1 MNNDSP
7 MKAVL
12 VVVLVALVTSSLVS
26 AAVVMLRP
34 IQMNNLLLD
43 RSRNIMQLTGLLPAG
58 VIPPDEEMLG
68 LYKSL
73 DLRMVNLDSGE
84 FVTQALPSR
93 RDGEHDE
100 VATVYLVWEDNDFTR
115 IILPISGEGM
125 WSTLYG
131 YIALEPD
138 LNTIADAT
146 FYEQQETP
154 GLGDQITRPD
164 WLAQWQGRRIYDE
177 RGDLRFAVAGSV
189 VDPASSTALYEVD
202 ALTGATVTAD
212 AVTRLVHF
220 WFGPRGYQP
229 LITHM
234 SELMRDRALIE
245 SASTEGN

>member
-43 RSRNIMQLTGLLPAG
+43 RSRNIVQLTGLLPAG

-73 DLRMVNLDSGE
+73 DLRIVDLDTGE
-84 FVTQALPSR
+84 FATQAMPSP
-93 RDGEHDE
+93 RDREDHE
-100 VATVYLVWEDNDFTR
+100 LATVYLVWVDNDFTR

-125 WSTLYG
+125 WSTLHG

-146 FYEQQETP
+146 FYDQQETP

-164 WLAQWQGRRIYDE
+164 WLAQWKGRRIYDE
-177 RGDLRFAVAGSV
+177 RGDLRFAVAGGM
-189 VDPASSTALYEVD
+189 VDPSSSTAVYEVD

-212 AVTRLVHF
+212 AVTRLVHY
-220 WFGPRGYQP
+220 WFGPHGYQP
-229 LITHM
+229 LIAHM
-234 SELMRDRALIE
+234 NELKRDRALIE
-245 SASTEGN
+245 SAATEVN

>member
-43 RSRNIMQLTGLLPAG
+43 RSRNIVQLTGLLPAG

-73 DLRMVNLDSGE
+73 DLRVVDLDTGE
-84 FVTQALPSR
+84 FATQAMPSP
-93 RDGEHDE
+93 RDREDDE
-100 VATVYLVWEDNDFTR
+100 LATVYLVWVDNDFTR

-125 WSTLYG
+125 WSTLHG

-146 FYEQQETP
+146 FYDQQETP

-164 WLAQWQGRRIYDE
+164 WLAQWKGRRIYDE
-177 RGDLRFAVAGSV
+177 RGDLRFAVAGGM
-189 VDPASSTALYEVD
+189 VDPSSSTAVYEVD

-212 AVTRLVHF
+212 AVTRLVHY
-220 WFGPRGYQP
+220 WFGPHGYQP
-229 LITHM
+229 LIAHM
-234 SELMRDRALIE
+234 NELKRDRALIE
-245 SASTEGN
+245 SAATEVN

>member
-26 AAVVMLRP
+26 AAVVILRP
-34 IQMNNLLLD
+34 IQMNNQLLD
-43 RSRNIMQLTGLLPAG
+43 RSRNIMQLTGLLPAD

-73 DLRMVNLDSGE
+73 DIRDVDLHSGE
-84 FVTQALPSR
+84 FIMPVTTPE
-93 RDGEHDE
+93 RDSEHDM
-100 VATVYLVWEDNDFTR
+100 VATVYLVWRDNNFVR

-138 LNTIADAT
+138 LNTIAGAT
-146 FYEQQETP
+146 FYDQQETP

-164 WLAQWQGRRIYDE
+164 WLAKWKGRRIYDE
-177 RGDLRFAVAGSV
+177 RGDLRFAVAGST
-189 VDPASSTALYEVD
+189 VDPGSSSALYEVD

-212 AVTRLVHF
+212 AVTDLVHH

-229 LITHM
+229 FITHM
-234 SELMRDRALIE
+234 NDLVRDRALIE
-245 SASTEGN
+245 SPPKGGG